1 MSIRQM
7 NWDDLE
13 AAAEIEAVCFR
24 EGWSKPMLEE
34 SFSAPWSRFWGAEE
48 GGRLFGYGVMSVIAG
63 EGEILRIA
71 VLKGFR
77 RRGTGR
83 KLLEAMVTD
92 ARNQG
97 AGAMTLEV
105 RESNATARRLYI
117 SAGFREEARRR
128 EYYRNPREDAIIMWN
143 RNLR

>member
-1 MSIRQM
+1 MNIRRM

-24 EGWSKPMLEE
+24 ESWSKPMLEE
-34 SFSAPWSRFWGAEE
+34 SFSASWSRFWGVEE
-48 GGRLFGYGVMSVIAG
+48 GGRLIGYGVMSVIAG
-63 EGEILRIA
+63 EGELLRIA

-77 RRGTGR
+77 QKGTGR
-83 KLLEAMVTD
+83 KLLDAMAAD
-92 ARNQG
+92 AREQG
-97 AGAMTLEV
+97 VGAMTLEV
-105 RESNATARRLYI
+105 RESNAAARRLYV

-143 RNLR
+143 RNL

>member
-1 MSIRQM
+1 MNIRRM

-13 AAAEIEAVCFR
+13 AAAEIEAACFR
-24 EGWSKPMLEE
+24 ESWTKPMLEE
-34 SFSAPWSRFWGAEE
+34 SFSAPWSRFWGVEE
-48 GGRLFGYGVMSVIAG
+48 GGCLIGYGVMSVIAG
-63 EGEILRIA
+63 EGELLRIA

-83 KLLEAMVTD
+83 KLLDAMAAD
-92 ARNQG
+92 AREQG
-97 AGAMTLEV
+97 VGAMTLEV
-105 RESNATARRLYI
+105 RESNAAARRLYV

-143 RNLR
+143 RNL